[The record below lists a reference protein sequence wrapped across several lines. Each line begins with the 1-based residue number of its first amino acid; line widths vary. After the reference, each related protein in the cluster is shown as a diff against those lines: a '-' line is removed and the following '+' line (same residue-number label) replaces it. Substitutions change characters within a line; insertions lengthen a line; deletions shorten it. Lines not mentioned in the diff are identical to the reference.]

1 MVFVLIA
8 QVAAVALLAS
18 SCTNAQ
24 SSIVPP
30 PPESAGAVFTAVQIY
45 DTIIANSPYLT
56 QATSTVTW
64 TESALPSTTASST

>member
-1 MVFVLIA
+1 MVFVSIT
-8 QVAAVALLAS
+8 QVVAVTLLAS
-18 SCTNAQ
+18 SCANAQ

-30 PPESAGAVFTAVQIY
+30 PPESSGAVFTAAQIY
-45 DTIIANSPYLT
+45 NTIIANSPYLT